1 MRLLVTTFAWMAVG
15 VSAYAQPSMDMGAL
29 TKFARDTGMPA
40 KAKLI
45 GPTADYLHQQLK
57 TDLPIFAEAVVLR
70 TIDKKCQRVR
80 VNYSIPDL
88 IVTAR
93 NPANPQETRTGPF
106 EASMELNLCN

>member
-1 MRLLVTTFAWMAVG
+1 MKLLVTTFLMMAVV
-15 VSAYAQPSMDMGAL
+15 VSAYAQPSMDVGAL

-70 TIDKKCQRVR
+70 KIDKKCQRVR

-93 NPANPQETRTGPF
+93 NPANPEDTRTGSF